1 MELEKEVFTMMSYV
15 TYLAYCLISFF
26 CVYKWIRHIDKKER
40 KYLKQW
46 EKEYVEAYAEI
57 WKEQYF
63 LRLAEEKKLKE
74 IAKKM
79 EEEKAEQK
87 ERLKNVKIENEEEFM
102 LDYNKNMQKAEE
114 TLRNEEDML

>member
-1 MELEKEVFTMMSYV
+1 MMSHI
-15 TYLAYCLISFF
+15 TYLSYCLISFF

-74 IAKKM
+74 IAKKR
-79 EEEKAEQK
+79 EDEKAEQR
-87 ERLKNVKIENEEEFM
+87 ERLKNVKIEDEEEFM
-102 LDYNKNMQKAEE
+102 LDYDKHMQKAEE
-114 TLRNEEDML
+114 TLIKEEDMS

>member
-1 MELEKEVFTMMSYV
+1 MMSYI

-26 CVYKWIRHIDKKER
+26 CVYKYIRHIDKKER

-46 EKEYVEAYAEI
+46 EKEYIESYAEI

-63 LRLAEEKKLKE
+63 LRLAEEKNLKE

-87 ERLKNVKIENEEEFM
+87 ERLKNVKIVNEQEFI
-102 LDYNKNMQKAEE
+102 LDYDKNMQQAEE
-114 TLRNEEDML
+114 TLIKEEDML